1 MSHASF
7 SGRLYIG
14 QVVTYTRTI
23 TDADIRRFAE
33 LSGDTNPLHLD
44 DAYAQRT
51 RFGAR
56 IAHAAYISS
65 FFSQI
70 VGTQMPGPGTIFVN
84 QRLRFRSPVYIG
96 ETVTASVEITALGEA
111 VASVHVRLLCTVE
124 GGRSVIEG
132 EASLLFEPVTY
143 EPAEDIDRG
152 TPALLERVHE
162 YE

>member
-1 MSHASF
+1 MPHANF
-7 SGRLYIG
+7 TDRLHVG
-14 QVVTYTRTI
+14 QVATCTHTI
-23 TDADIRRFAE
+23 TDADLRRFAE

-44 DAYAQRT
+44 DSYAQRT

-84 QRLRFRSPVYIG
+84 QRLRFRGPVYVG
-96 ETVTASVEITALGEA
+96 ETVIASVEITALGEA
-111 VASVHVRLLCTVE
+111 VATVHVRLLCTTDK
-124 GGRSVIEG
+124 GRTVIEG
-132 EASLLFEPVTY
+132 EASLLFEPVPGRSTQ
-143 EPAEDIDRG
+143 EPDQS
-152 TPALLERVHE
+152 TSALVESGRE